1 MLVARAHKRH
11 GLSSKIKERG
21 SCHPSARL
29 SAGFR
34 ECPKQIHFGW
44 YNFVGRYKIASNL
57 PGDS

>member
-1 MLVARAHKRH
+1 MQVARAYAHH
-11 GLSSKIKERG
+11 GLSSKMKERG
-21 SCHPSARL
+21 SCYPLTQL

-34 ECPKQIHFGW
+34 ECPKQIHFGR